1 MISLFKHIYRP
12 AATLL
17 GSAIAASTL
26 VTTAFASHTWNG
38 YHWARQNN
46 PFVLKLGDNLSS
58 AWDPILTTTST
69 DWSLAN
75 VLDTSIVAGGG
86 RKNCR
91 PTAGRI
97 EVCNAK
103 YGKTGWLGI
112 AQIWADGNHITQG
125 ITKLN
130 DTYFSMPAYNT
141 TAWRNLVMCQEV
153 GHTFG
158 LDHQDEDFGNA
169 PLGSCM
175 DYSSDPLLNQHPNA
189 HDYEELELIYTHV
202 DTTTTVGSLSTPQA
216 HSDIEDTDD
225 PKQWGK
231 VLRKDNKG
239 RNAVFE
245 RDLGT
250 GQKIFT
256 FVFWTAEKGS
266 DHH

>member
-1 MISLFKHIYRP
+1 MIPSFKRTVRLFLGGTL
-12 AATLL
+12 AASLL
-17 GSAIAASTL
+17 G
-26 VTTAFASHTWNG
+26 TTAFATHTWSG
-38 YHWARQNN
+38 YHWARESN
-46 PFVLKLGDNLSS
+46 PFVLKLGDNVSA
-58 AWDPILTTTST
+58 AWDPILATTST
-69 DWSLAN
+69 DWNLST
-75 VLDTSIVAGGG
+75 VLDTSIVTGQG

-112 AQIWADGNHITQG
+112 AQIWANGNHITQG

-130 DTYFSMPAYNT
+130 DTYFSMPAYNS

-158 LDHQDEDFGNA
+158 LDHQDEDFGNL

-175 DYSSDPLLNQHPNA
+175 DYSNDPTLNQHPNA
-189 HDYEELELIYTHV
+189 HDYEELELIYAHL
-202 DTTTTVGSLSTPQA
+202 DTTTTVGSITSPQA
-216 HSDIEDTDD
+216 QSDVEDTDG

-231 VLRKDNKG
+231 ALRKDSKG

-245 RDLGT
+245 RDLGA

-256 FVFWTAEKGS
+256 FVFWTEEEGS